1 MGEIIGYLLCYTAEI
16 GLKGVWIGIVIGA
29 IAYDIIQLVNLL
41 WKDWNILA
49 ENIVDKLMML
59 H

>member
-29 IAYDIIQLVNLL
+29 LTYDIIQFLNLI
-41 WKDWNILA
+41 WKDWDILA
-49 ENIVDKLMML
+49 DSI
-59 H
+59 